1 MKNAILS
8 LLLAACAPALFTG
21 CGSSGAQHVDSG
33 SSRTLLGV
41 GKLNM
46 QDWNMAA
53 EKMITSLID
62 DLINA
67 GKLQSADGPG
77 KPAILAISRIVN
89 NTAQQIDTDLLIKQ
103 IRVALNKTGKVVTST
118 TMGFGG
124 PEDPLAKDAQQEKE
138 IAGNQRTSRR
148 PDYTLSGKIIEDRA
162 REGNVR
168 ESTYS
173 FQLSLSTP
181 DGLAVWED
189 LKNITKQG
197 KRPNAGW

>member
-1 MKNAILS
+1 MIIGKSQKEIEKMRA
-8 LLLAACAPALFTG
+8 
-21 CGSSGAQHVDSG
+21 SGQ
-33 SSRTLLGV
+33 LV
-41 GKLNM
+41 GQVLRELKAMVEPGLTTIEA
-46 QDWNMAA
+46 DMAA
-53 EKMITSLID
+53 EKMINSLID

-138 IAGNQRTSRR
+138 IAGNQRASRR
-148 PDYTLSGKIIEDRA
+148 PDYTLSGKIIDDRA